1 MTDDIHIDGHNE
13 EAEFEREDL
22 GAKPVILFLVGLTV
36 GCLLVA
42 LLLKGMY
49 SYLDA
54 RENRHQPALN
64 PLVQQTTPDTRRL
77 TPGDITK
84 FPRAAPGNR
93 RTEEI
98 NDFRMQEEQTL
109 HSYGWVDQSA
119 GVVRIPIDRA
129 MELLA
134 QRGLPTRPQAG
145 TVPPSEINMGNK
157 RRGGQIPAASPR
169 RRSNGRWARLWKTIR
184 HEWKGTTLVV
194 PKEIEDSSGF
204 SR

>member
-1 MTDDIHIDGHNE
+1 MTDDIHINEHNE

-64 PLVQQTTPDTRRL
+64 PLVQQTRSDLRSV

-84 FPRAAPGNR
+84 FPEPRLETDEPREIRA
-93 RTEEI
+93 
-98 NDFRMQEEQTL
+98 FRVQEEQTL
-109 HSYGWVDQSA
+109 HSYGWVDQPA

-129 MELLA
+129 MELVA

-145 TVPPSEINMGNK
+145 TVPPSEINMVK
-157 RRGGQIPAASPR
+157 QAA
-169 RRSNGRWARLWKTIR
+169 RRSDT
-184 HEWKGTTLVV
+184 
-194 PKEIEDSSGF
+194 
-204 SR
+204 SRQPAKKK

>member
-1 MTDDIHIDGHNE
+1 MADDIHIDGHNE

-64 PLVQQTTPDTRRL
+64 PLVKQSTADTRRVA
-77 TPGDITK
+77 PDDIAK
-84 FPRAAPGNR
+84 FPEPHLETDEPREIRA
-93 RTEEI
+93 
-98 NDFRMQEEQTL
+98 FRVQEEQTL
-109 HSYGWVDQSA
+109 HSYGWVDQPA

-129 MELLA
+129 MELVA
-134 QRGLPTRPQAG
+134 QRGFPPGRRP
-145 TVPPSEINMGNK
+145 
-157 RRGGQIPAASPR
+157 
-169 RRSNGRWARLWKTIR
+169 ARFR
-184 HEWKGTTLVV
+184 HRK
-194 PKEIEDSSGF
+194 
-204 SR
+204 

>member
-64 PLVQQTTPDTRRL
+64 PLVQQTRSDTRSV
-77 TPGDITK
+77 TPGDIAK
-84 FPRAAPGNR
+84 FPEPRLETDEPREIR
-93 RTEEI
+93 R
-98 NDFRMQEEQTL
+98 L
-109 HSYGWVDQSA
+109 SSA
-119 GVVRIPIDRA
+119 GRTDV
-129 MELLA
+129 A
-134 QRGLPTRPQAG
+134 QLRLGRSAR
-145 TVPPSEINMGNK
+145 
-157 RRGGQIPAASPR
+157 RRGA
-169 RRSNGRWARLWKTIR
+169 
-184 HEWKGTTLVV
+184 
-194 PKEIEDSSGF
+194 DSD
-204 SR
+204 

>member
-13 EAEFEREDL
+13 EAEFERQDL

-42 LLLKGMY
+42 LALRGMY

-64 PLVQQTTPDTRRL
+64 PLVQQTHTDTRSVAR
-77 TPGDITK
+77 GDIAK
-84 FPRAAPGNR
+84 FPQPRLETNEPS
-93 RTEEI
+93 EI
-98 NDFRMQEEQTL
+98 NEFRLHEEQML

-129 MELLA
+129 MIIGVGIFSYLLYYA
-134 QRGLPTRPQAG
+134 
-145 TVPPSEINMGNK
+145 
-157 RRGGQIPAASPR
+157 
-169 RRSNGRWARLWKTIR
+169 
-184 HEWKGTTLVV
+184 WKGKYTPEYHTPL
-194 PKEIEDSSGF
+194 ENSGLYWHF
-204 SR
+204 VDIVWIYLFPLLYLIDRKK

>member
-13 EAEFEREDL
+13 EAEFERQDL

-42 LLLKGMY
+42 LALKGMY

-54 RENRHQPALN
+54 REKRHQPALN
-64 PLVQQTTPDTRRL
+64 PLVQQTHTDTRSVAR
-77 TPGDITK
+77 GDIAK
-84 FPRAAPGNR
+84 FPQPRLETNEPS
-93 RTEEI
+93 EI
-98 NDFRMQEEQTL
+98 NEFRLHEEQML

-129 MELLA
+129 MDLLA

-145 TVPPSEINMGNK
+145 TVPPSEINTVK
-157 RRGGQIPAASPR
+157 EAA
-169 RRSNGRWARLWKTIR
+169 RRSDTGRQPAKKRQ
-184 HEWKGTTLVV
+184 
-194 PKEIEDSSGF
+194 
-204 SR
+204 

>member
-1 MTDDIHIDGHNE
+1 MTDDTHIDGHNE

-64 PLVQQTTPDTRRL
+64 PLVQQTRSDLRSVA
-77 TPGDITK
+77 PGDITK
-84 FPRAAPGNR
+84 FPEPRLETDEPREIRA
-93 RTEEI
+93 
-98 NDFRMQEEQTL
+98 FRLQEEQTL
-109 HSYGWVDQSA
+109 HSYGWVDQPA

-129 MELLA
+129 MELVA

-145 TVPPSEINMGNK
+145 TVPPSEINMVK
-157 RRGGQIPAASPR
+157 QAA
-169 RRSNGRWARLWKTIR
+169 RRSDT
-184 HEWKGTTLVV
+184 
-194 PKEIEDSSGF
+194 
-204 SR
+204 SRQPAKQKQ